1 MQTITPNDM
10 LSTMI
15 VMFTESPE
23 VVTLLSVLDNIT
35 CCWLQ
40 NTQAT
45 DAIETAMEKLA
56 WLDTFTSQM
65 EGITQSFLQREL
77 TVELR
82 LREGNG
88 GGGFEHTTCR
98 DIQECLFSAY
108 GRKLYAKDVGPA
120 YFAVLIRDAKT
131 SKVIATALA
140 DFRPFPDIEFAT
152 RMEAVSKPWQ
162 GKKVSKGLFT
172 FIEAAVR
179 FLVTIDVFV
188 RMNMSGLEPSAMT
201 IKSCVDADA
210 PEWHCEMMRKMGFQ
224 DTSSSC
230 DWADELEFSK
240 SVE

>member
-23 VVTLLSVLDNIT
+23 VRSFELMLLDIT
-35 CCWLQ
+35 WLH
-40 NTQAT
+40 NTEAT
-45 DAIETAMEKLA
+45 DAIETVMKKLT

-65 EGITQSFLQREL
+65 EGITRSFSSSETGL

-82 LREGNG
+82 LREGDR
-88 GGGFEHTTCR
+88 GFEHTTCR
-98 DIQECLFSAY
+98 EIQDCLFSAY
-108 GRKLYAKDVGPA
+108 GRKVSAKAVGPA

-131 SKVIATALA
+131 SKVISTALA

-172 FIEAAVR
+172 FIEATVR

-188 RMNMSGLEPSAMT
+188 RMNMAGLEPGAMT

-210 PEWHCEMMRKMGFQ
+210 PEWHSEMMGKLGFQ
-224 DTSSSC
+224 DISC